1 MPPPAPAP
9 LPVPLDRK
17 VRRGNGGTDPTGA
30 TAFPNSPPSST
41 GRHGGHI
48 PKIAGSEGE
57 VPFDNILQLCLDKNL
72 NGWLYVFAGGFL
84 GLVIGLGLLF
94 IGCSVAVWLLL
105 KKRNERKGRPFPSL
119 FSKLGVGKGSKSGG
133 DGVGRMRGDRK
144 GFVRTGDG
152 NDSDE
157 DPGRGTSSGVKLAG
171 ARARSPIPPASPS
184 GGVYANDSNP
194 FAGASTP
201 RFPDTPGPYGEAF
214 SARPSTDS
222 LDEAVRGGSAPR
234 PPHFVSPPTSPS
246 FKDGSKFR
254 EGF

>member
-9 LPVPLDRK
+9 LPFPLDRK
-17 VRRGNGGTDPTGA
+17 VRRGGGGSDPTGVNE
-30 TAFPNSPPSST
+30 FPTSPPSST
-41 GRHGGHI
+41 GKHGGHI
-48 PKIAGSEGE
+48 PKIAGSE
-57 VPFDNILQLCLDKNL
+57 
-72 NGWLYVFAGGFL
+72 GGFL

-133 DGVGRMRGDRK
+133 DGFSRMRGNDRK

-171 ARARSPIPPASPS
+171 ARARSPIPPASP

-194 FAGASTP
+194 FASASTA
-201 RFPDTPGPYGEAF
+201 RFQETPGPYGDAF
-214 SARPSTDS
+214 LARPSTDS
-222 LDEAVRGGSAPR
+222 LDEAVRGGSSAR

-246 FKDGSKFR
+246 FEGGTKFR
-254 EGF
+254 EGL